1 MHALVV
7 RILGRLHWRAYG
19 LQGCMWSPLQGQRVV
34 DWMSNSGIE
43 LHDSDRAKCSDSLEI
58 VWVVKADEIPDR

>member
-1 MHALVV
+1 
-7 RILGRLHWRAYG
+7 
-19 LQGCMWSPLQGQRVV
+19 MWSPLQGQRVV